1 MSGAKRFKAQQ
12 NEEVGLNVPIEVGS
26 LCPVCLQSVRPPRP
40 RPPPHLWRPPR
51 PPHESPW
58 RADRDIPIIFL

>member
-26 LCPVCLQSVRPPRP
+26 LCPVCLQSVRPPAA
-40 RPPPHLWRPPR
+40 PPPPLASPATDTRVAVARRP
-51 PPHESPW
+51 
-58 RADRDIPIIFL
+58 